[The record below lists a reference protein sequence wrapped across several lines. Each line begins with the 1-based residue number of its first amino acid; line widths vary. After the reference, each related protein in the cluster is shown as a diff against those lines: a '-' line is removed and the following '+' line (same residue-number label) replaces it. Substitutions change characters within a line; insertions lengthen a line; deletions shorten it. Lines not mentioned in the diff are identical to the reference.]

1 MNITEVKVK
10 LLGSPD
16 KQFGFNHSTDANG
29 EKDPNWMRMWD
40 NDKREAINIPT
51 EVFNEIKANPTID
64 TLGIKTEE
72 VEAQESGK
80 SYIKHTIVKY
90 KPSEFNL

>member
-16 KQFGFNHSTDANG
+16 KQFGFNHSTDAEGN
-29 EKDPNWMRMWD
+29 KDPNWMRMWD
-40 NDKREAINIPT
+40 NDKREAYNIPT

-64 TLGIKTEE
+64 TLGIKQEE
-72 VEAQESGK
+72 VEAKDSGK
-80 SYIKHTIVKY
+80 PYTKFTIVKY
-90 KPSEFNL
+90 NPSEFSL